1 MAAPRPSVVFWYRV
15 YCGFM
20 AALYALVMLGGVAWV
35 VFGAGIAGSEKDEM
49 PQAVLL
55 AYAAFLVV
63 LGLSLTAAFGAPF
76 FLAPRP
82 WVWIYGIV
90 LIAIGLTSCC
100 LWPATIPMLV
110 YWLKPETR
118 AYFGRP

>member
-20 AALYALVMLGGVAWV
+20 AALYALVMVGGVA
-35 VFGAGIAGSEKDEM
+35 FLLLSPEIAGSEKDEL

-55 AYAAFLVV
+55 AYGAFLVV
-63 LGLSLTAAFGAPF
+63 LGLFLTAAFAAPF
-76 FLAPRP
+76 FLAPRS
-82 WVWIYGIV
+82 WVWVYGIV

-110 YWLKPETR
+110 YWLKPEAR
-118 AYFGRP
+118 AYFGRT